1 MQIYMYKC
9 RDTRYTDRN
18 RYMDTGILGSITIIY
33 TETLRM
39 NRYRDTTIHEY
50 IVIHIHLDTK
60 IRNEG

>member
-1 MQIYMYKC
+1 
-9 RDTRYTDRN
+9 
-18 RYMDTGILGSITIIY
+18 MDTGILGSITFIY